1 MLILSIHRW
10 IQASYFSHYGWFCL
24 ADGSLYRW
32 STAVCMRERTFKKK
46 FGQALRSA
54 RENSGL
60 SQRELAERADIAD
73 KYLSR
78 VELGASSVSLFVAWR
93 LTSALGLDLDALTQT
108 EVNPS
113 AAAQAAIAELLR
125 GRSPE
130 ATARALRV
138 LRVLE
143 EP

>member
-1 MLILSIHRW
+1 
-10 IQASYFSHYGWFCL
+10 
-24 ADGSLYRW
+24 
-32 STAVCMRERTFKKK
+32 MRERTFKKK